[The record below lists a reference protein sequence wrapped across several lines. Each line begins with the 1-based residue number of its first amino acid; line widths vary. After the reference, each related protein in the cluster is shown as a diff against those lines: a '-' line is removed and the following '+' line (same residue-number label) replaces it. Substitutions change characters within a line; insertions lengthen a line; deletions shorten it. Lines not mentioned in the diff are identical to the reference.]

1 MTQQTPWGRGPV
13 WPPKRG
19 ADAPDVAA
27 PEAAASTAPASQD
40 GAATTPQPP
49 AAPVPPPI
57 EPQSAGET
65 GPDGERRF
73 PCAQCGSL
81 LNFDPGASSLTCGY
95 CGHVNPIERSTVA
108 IAEQDFRAALA
119 ATRQPQPT
127 QELAALKCDSCG
139 AEFTPDAKADASS
152 CPFCGSAV
160 VHQAPRA
167 EQLKPKG
174 VLPFKITKDDA
185 QARFRDWLKGLWF
198 APNKLKEFA
207 RADRSGLAGLYT
219 PYWTYDAQTT
229 SQYTGERGVN
239 RTVYRTVSV
248 TVNGRPETRTEAVTV
263 TDWYPASG
271 TVRRNFDDVLVLASD
286 SLPRKY
292 TDKLAPWDLPNL
304 APYNES
310 YLAGFRAE
318 RYQVGLEAGFER
330 AREVMAPQIVTDCKT
345 NIGGDHQRVHS
356 VNTTYGAISYKHILL
371 PIWLAAYQFRGKA
384 FRFVINGRTG
394 AVQGERPYSAAK
406 IALAVGAVVVAIIII
421 GVLVAG
427 GDTGGVTTK

>member
-1 MTQQTPWGRGPV
+1 MSQQTPQQTPWGRGPI
-13 WPPKRG
+13 WPPKRDAETPAPG
-19 ADAPDVAA
+19 APTPTAA
-27 PEAAASTAPASQD
+27 PAEQPIAAPA
-40 GAATTPQPP
+40 
-49 AAPVPPPI
+49 PPPI
-57 EPQSAGET
+57 EPQAAGEV
-65 GPDGERRF
+65 GQDGERKF
-73 PCAQCGSL
+73 PCAQCGAL
-81 LNFDPGASSLTCGY
+81 LRFDPGAASLNCEY
-95 CGHVNPIERSTVA
+95 CGHVNPIARSTTA
-108 IAEQDFRAALA
+108 IAELDFRAATA
-119 ATRQPQPT
+119 AARQSQAT
-127 QELAALKCDSCG
+127 QEVAALKCNSCG
-139 AEFTPDAKADASS
+139 AEFTPDAKAEASA
-152 CPFCGSAV
+152 CPFCGSSV

-167 EQLKPKG
+167 EQLKPKS

-207 RADRSGLAGLYT
+207 RADRSGLAGIYT

-239 RTVYRTVSV
+239 RTVYRTVTV

-292 TDKLAPWDLPNL
+292 TDRLAPWDLQSL
-304 APYNES
+304 SPYNES

-330 AREVMAPQIVTDCKT
+330 AREVMAPQIVADCKA
-345 NIGGDHQRVHS
+345 NIGGDQQRVHS
-356 VNTTYGAISYKHILL
+356 VNTSYGAITYKHVLL
-371 PIWLAAYQFRGKA
+371 PIWLAAYQFRGRA

-406 IALAVGAVVVAIIII
+406 IALLVGGVILAIIVI

-427 GDTGGVTTK
+427 GDTGGVVPRK